1 MMTLEISSDDVFGTI
16 SFLTA
21 PGWSVDE
28 LWWSDLNV
36 MQVIDND
43 TTTCLEFKNGDPVL
57 TLLQKAP
64 LRNSFIVDIVLGN
77 SHHHA
82 AIRVLTS
89 ETEPTSCSQPN
100 ELKKCKLADDNKY
113 HCFCELHCQI
123 YVKLLLMF
131 TAIAVDNPL
140 QFCEIYVI
148 N

>member
-1 MMTLEISSDDVFGTI
+1 MMTVEISSDDVFATI
-16 SFLTA
+16 CFLTA
-21 PGWSVDE
+21 PGWHVDE

-36 MQVIDND
+36 TQVIDND

-64 LRNSFIVDIVLGN
+64 LRNSFTVDIVLGN

-82 AIRVLTS
+82 AIRVLTTD
-89 ETEPTSCSQPN
+89 TEPTSCSQPN